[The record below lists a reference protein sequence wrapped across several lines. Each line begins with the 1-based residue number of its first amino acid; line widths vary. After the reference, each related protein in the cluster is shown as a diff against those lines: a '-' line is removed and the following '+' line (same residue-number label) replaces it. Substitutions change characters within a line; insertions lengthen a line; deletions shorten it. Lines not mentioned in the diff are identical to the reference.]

1 MTYNNLVDTNSSK
14 EPYLGTES
22 LEFYDN
28 QGIMRISKLIEFNAK
43 NVCCRKC
50 RLSNTAILNIIFR

>member
-28 QGIMRISKLIEFNAK
+28 QGIMIVLVI
-43 NVCCRKC
+43 
-50 RLSNTAILNIIFR
+50 RLSQLKKVR

>member
-14 EPYLGTES
+14 EPYLETES

-28 QGIMRISKLIEFNAK
+28 QEI
-43 NVCCRKC
+43 V
-50 RLSNTAILNIIFR
+50 IIQD